1 MLKDICFW
9 HVGILLVYLVVAHIA
24 EHAGASRFYTK
35 EDMVELRERVRAMF
49 QHAYEGY
56 IQYASDYDELRPLT
70 CDGVNTWGSYSLTLI
85 DALDTLVT
93 VGNYTEFRRMAKL
106 IETIDFDKDINVSVF
121 ETNIR
126 IVGGLLSAHML
137 SRRAGVVLEEG
148 WPCEGPLLRLAED
161 VAHRLLPAFDTA
173 TGMPY
178 GTVNLRYGVPQGET
192 SVTCTAGVGTFL
204 VEFGALS
211 RLTGN
216 TIYEDVALNAV
227 YALWERR
234 SPIGLFGNHIDVQT
248 GRWTALD
255 SGIGAGVDSFFEYL
269 AKGAIML
276 NRPELMEMF
285 HEARKNIDKYLKKD
299 DWYVWANMNKGQV
312 TLPVFQ
318 SLEAFWPGVLSLFG
332 DITPAMRTLVR
343 YSTVW
348 RKYGFLPEFYNIPL
362 GEASPNREI
371 YPLRPE
377 LIESVMY
384 LYRATKNQFLLE
396 LGEDMLHSIEFSAK
410 TRCGYATIRNVVT
423 HEKENRMESF
433 FLAETTK
440 YLYLLFD
447 ENNLLHNDGG
457 VGERQQTPYGEC
469 AVNAGSYIFNTEAH
483 PVDMSALHCC
493 HDIKADIFDDLDLDM
508 FTDEALLHIE
518 RIQLN
523 TEREQREEY
532 TCGEQLK
539 NVEPQQQQPVKVQY
553 AGENKK
559 TKSISI
565 APVDIDVFDEY
576 DNPADD
582 VLVENFERIKN
593 ERSRTSGGTTNGV
606 AQDMKAGSSN
616 HLTVADLNEFFSMK
630 RGEFLHPELAL
641 HYVVGFMR
649 NFSLD
654 AHLISGLQLLHNNIT
669 AVLGTVVQ
677 KEYESRTR
685 SLWELYELQQQY
697 VVNIQLIKR
706 LDILSFDDND
716 FKRLDRVLSALNNLT
731 NYTPTLNSKES
742 EGDDDSVR
750 LMLQQMKLLRKDYEQ
765 ALVNTTAM
773 QELLLKILINGTT
786 EKNRTFVPLLNDT
799 EIQELRQ
806 EQNDDNEQ
814 SYAQPALFLH
824 VRRIVEIKK
833 RMVETFERLQALMA
847 EGGSHSS
854 HPNVT
859 QSNEETNQGTTTTT
873 NSQNAQQYSATY
885 EMRDVKLTTNEEVNS
900 GESVWS
906 QLVHTIL
913 RKTTNNHSRQY
924 NEVLLHEKALQSLQH
939 HIALFRSA
947 NSTAKVKTRNGF
959 DLFTCEAPKF
969 IDRFAYREYYP

>member
-1 MLKDICFW
+1 MPDRHPVRAANSIWWILRGGGCHTAMSIPNREFKDGTDATAFSVFGDWGRGANPGGGGCPIPGAAEGLLYPPRAGR
-9 HVGILLVYLVVAHIA
+9 VGAAGGGGGVATIVAHIA
-24 EHAGASRFYTK
+24 EDAGASRFYTK

-70 CDGVNTWGSYSLTLI
+70 CDGVNPWGSYSLTLI

-126 IVGGLLSAHML
+126 IVGDLLSAHML

-211 RLTGN
+211 GLTGN
-216 TIYEDVALNAV
+216 TICEDLALNAV

-234 SPIGLFGNHIDVQT
+234 SPIGLLGNHIDAQT

-269 AKGAIML
+269 AKGAIRL

-285 HEARKNIDKYLKKD
+285 HEARKNIDKYLKRD
-299 DWYVWANMNKGQV
+299 DWYVWANMYTGQV

-332 DITPAMRTLVR
+332 DISPAMRTLVR

-348 RKYGFLPEFYNIPL
+348 RKYGFLPEFYTIPL

-423 HEKENRMESF
+423 HQKENRMESF

-469 AVNAGSYIFNTEAH
+469 AVNAGSDIFNTEAH

-493 HDIKADIFDDLDLDM
+493 HDIKADIFDDL
-508 FTDEALLHIE
+508 E
-518 RIQLN
+518 
-523 TEREQREEY
+523 
-532 TCGEQLK
+532 
-539 NVEPQQQQPVKVQY
+539 
-553 AGENKK
+553 
-559 TKSISI
+559 
-565 APVDIDVFDEY
+565 
-576 DNPADD
+576 
-582 VLVENFERIKN
+582 
-593 ERSRTSGGTTNGV
+593 
-606 AQDMKAGSSN
+606 
-616 HLTVADLNEFFSMK
+616 
-630 RGEFLHPELAL
+630 
-641 HYVVGFMR
+641 
-649 NFSLD
+649 
-654 AHLISGLQLLHNNIT
+654 
-669 AVLGTVVQ
+669 
-677 KEYESRTR
+677 
-685 SLWELYELQQQY
+685 
-697 VVNIQLIKR
+697 
-706 LDILSFDDND
+706 

-731 NYTPTLNSKES
+731 NYTPTLNRKES

-750 LMLQQMKLLRKDYEQ
+750 LMSQQMKLLREDYEQ
-765 ALVNTTAM
+765 ALINTTAM
-773 QELLLKILINGTT
+773 QELLLKILIN
-786 EKNRTFVPLLNDT
+786 

-814 SYAQPALFLH
+814 SYAQPALLLH

-847 EGGSHSS
+847 EGGPHSS

-873 NSQNAQQYSATY
+873 KAAVAICWQRQNLLVVLHLTNHKERVEKINYGIFHWPELADYADIQQDYVPWLQ
-885 EMRDVKLTTNEEVNS
+885 RHLTLELSIPTQV
-900 GESVWS
+900 
-906 QLVHTIL
+906 
-913 RKTTNNHSRQY
+913 
-924 NEVLLHEKALQSLQH
+924 
-939 HIALFRSA
+939 
-947 NSTAKVKTRNGF
+947 
-959 DLFTCEAPKF
+959 
-969 IDRFAYREYYP
+969 ID